1 MNGIDVS
8 VVLNMH
14 REALFIEPT
23 LRSLNECARVAMAS
37 GIRVELIAVFDRPD
51 DLTREVFSASD
62 LSAFEQRKVIEV
74 DVGSLGLARNAGISE
89 ASGEY
94 VWTSDAD
101 DLVSSNSI
109 IVLLETARGCKD
121 GKIVVF
127 LEYLVAFGEQY
138 HNVRYVGS
146 EWFTAADFAFQ
157 HPFVSRIFAP
167 RLALLQHPYRDLKV
181 TSGFAYED
189 WDLNARLYAEGF
201 EFRVAPQTIL
211 FYRQRAGSLLSQA
224 NAASVRMIPHGP
236 LFERK
241 VFTEAMGC
249 AKAKHADWQSFSAK
263 RLEMHEASATASFF
277 ESHQLVEHLR
287 EAIRLEP
294 EIDPMRVETAG
305 SYSPIPW
312 KADHWGVQLDTLFGL
327 VGSWPFTDVVLLP
340 WLRPGGAEKYI
351 LQILAQLKRSDPD
364 CRILVV
370 TGQASK
376 AHEWVSRL
384 PPDSVFLDLF
394 NSFPSL
400 DESDRSALLVRALLA
415 VSTTRAR
422 LHLKASPFS
431 DAFFHTYAT
440 ALRSCFDA
448 IYYRF
453 CDETYVWRD
462 RSFRGGWSLAVLRRI
477 LPLLSHVVTDCRS
490 IVEEDRA
497 RLGVVD
503 RTYKVI
509 YALCNAPDAVVTETV
524 PKRRLLWASRIT
536 SQKRPDL
543 LAKIAAEM
551 ERRIPGIAI
560 DVYGTADPGQDP
572 SAVFREAGRAIN
584 YVGPFSDFSEI
595 PVETFDAFVYTSAFD
610 GLPNIILEA
619 MAAGLPVVA
628 PDVGGIG
635 EAVVNGKTGW
645 LMARDLDDDQL
656 VTAYVDALD
665 AIYADWPKT
674 MRLAKAARQLVLE
687 RHGSDTFS
695 RRVAEVYSISADVR
709 GVINRRTD

>member
-37 GIRVELIAVFDRPD
+37 GIRVELIAVFDRSD

-94 VWTSDAD
+94 IWTSDAD

-109 IVLLETARGCKD
+109 IALLETARGCKSE
-121 GKIVVF
+121 KVAVF

-138 HNVRYVGS
+138 HNVCYVGS
-146 EWFTAADFAFQ
+146 EWLTAADFAFQ

-167 RLALLQHPYRDLKV
+167 RLALLEHPYRDLKV

-189 WDLNARLYAEGF
+189 WDLNARLYAEAF
-201 EFRVAPQTIL
+201 ELRVAPGTVL
-211 FYRQRAGSLLSQA
+211 FYRQRAGSLLRQA

-241 VFTEAMGC
+241 TFMTAM
-249 AKAKHADWQSFSAK
+249 ADARARHVDWLGFSAK
-263 RLEMHEASATASFF
+263 RLQMHQANATASFV
-277 ESHQLVEHLR
+277 ESDDLVDHLR
-287 EAIRLEP
+287 EAMRLEP
-294 EIDPMRVETAG
+294 EIDPTRVEAAG

-327 VGSWPFTDVVLLP
+327 VGSRPFTDVLLLP
-340 WLRPGGAEKYI
+340 WLRPGGAEKYV
-351 LQILAQLKRSDPD
+351 LQIISELKRSDPG

-370 TGQASK
+370 TGQSARV
-376 AHEWVSRL
+376 HEWVSRL
-384 PPDSVFLDLF
+384 PSDSVFVDLF

-400 DESDRSALLVRALLA
+400 DGSDRSAMLVRALLA
-415 VSTTRAR
+415 LAAPGAR
-422 LHLKASPFS
+422 LHLKASPFA
-431 DAFFHTYAT
+431 DNLFQTYAP
-440 ALRSCFDA
+440 ALRSRFEV

-453 CDETYVWRD
+453 SDGTHVWRGE
-462 RSFRGGWSLAVLRRI
+462 RFRGGWALTVLRQV
-477 LPLLSHVVTDCRS
+477 LPMLSRVVTDCRG
-490 IVEEDRA
+490 IVEQDRT

-503 RTYKVI
+503 DKYEVI
-509 YALCNAPDAVVTETV
+509 YALCNAPAVAPSRPT
-524 PKRRLLWASRIT
+524 PRKRMLWASRIAAE
-536 SQKRPDL
+536 KRPDL
-543 LAKIAAEM
+543 LTRIAIEV

-560 DVYGTADPGQDP
+560 DVYGTADAGQDP
-572 SAVFREAGRAIN
+572 SALFREAGPALTYIGA
-584 YVGPFSDFSEI
+584 YSDFSEI

-610 GLPNIILEA
+610 GLPNVILEA

-635 EAVVNGKTGW
+635 EAVINGKTGW
-645 LMARDLDDDQL
+645 LMPNDLDDEQL
-656 VTAYVDALD
+656 VSAYAAAIEAL
-665 AIYADWPKT
+665 YADWSET
-674 MRLAKAARQLVLE
+674 MRVAAAARRLVLE
-687 RHGSDTFS
+687 RHGIEAFS
-695 RRVAEVYSISADVR
+695 RRVQEVFPNHADSL
-709 GVINRRTD
+709 GVNDRRKG